1 MLDGVVT
8 CVATIHF
15 NSCGLMPVSHLFNF
29 SVSESKVTMSVP
41 LAPPPPPQSVNL
53 DRLGEVLKNQM
64 MPVLNGFK
72 AQVEEQLRKSSEAEE
87 ESRQALK
94 VELLG
99 EHNRLQKR
107 VGTMLQS
114 DLKRRASD
122 SLAEE
127 VAEDDGSE
135 SESVDGEDFTFFKAQ
150 KMQRF
155 APAEEETQWWAEAR
169 RMSESFG
176 DDDWKKV
183 KVTRLVD
190 FYSGH
195 AEAKVFKALE
205 ADPEVGI
212 RFDSEKNAE
221 KHSKEMES
229 LVSAAAGALTRAMS
243 SITSVRS
250 FFLCMMWSDLLF
262 RS

>member
-15 NSCGLMPVSHLFNF
+15 NLCGLMPVSHLFNF

-122 SLAEE
+122 SLVEE
-127 VAEDDGSE
+127 VAQSLRMM
-135 SESVDGEDFTFFKAQ
+135 KASPNLW
-150 KMQRF
+150 MLRISLF
-155 APAEEETQWWAEAR
+155 SRIR
-169 RMSESFG
+169 RC
-176 DDDWKKV
+176 
-183 KVTRLVD
+183 R
-190 FYSGH
+190 
-195 AEAKVFKALE
+195 
-205 ADPEVGI
+205 
-212 RFDSEKNAE
+212 
-221 KHSKEMES
+221 
-229 LVSAAAGALTRAMS
+229 
-243 SITSVRS
+243 
-250 FFLCMMWSDLLF
+250 DLLLARKKRCCGLKLEGCLTALAMIAGK
-262 RS
+262 RSKCPDW